1 LQSLATDQI
10 WHLMKEIKYCANL
23 HDVSIVVNAIRHTR
37 ELADEAED
45 APQAP
50 APYIPCDCALC
61 APEAGLDED
70 VEFIFPS
77 PFSIEHFDPNSIYK
91 AFFGGKQ

>member
-61 APEAGLDED
+61 APQAGLDEY
-70 VEFIFPS
+70 VECVVPN
-77 PFSIEHFDPNSIYK
+77 PFRMTDFDPTEIYLS
-91 AFFGGKQ
+91 FFGDSK